1 MFVEI
6 RKIRALIL
14 LRVGITYLLLAS
26 FFLYG
31 GKFAVFPYPDLLS
44 NLAVFIFILTI
55 LYLLVLKR
63 LQKTPDPKTTGRFH
77 LFTYFQIV
85 FDSFIIFFLIIITGG
100 IDSWFSFLLL
110 VNVISAG
117 VTLGR
122 APIMIMASLNSIGYG
137 TVIVLQFYRILKVPY
152 SVTLIGQ
159 DFFYNIFANM
169 TALFLTAYLSRH
181 LLIRLEKTSSTL
193 KQAES
198 NFQDLYSFHQEVIEN
213 IPAGLIYTDKDGKIM
228 LFNRPAEKITGISRE
243 TATDRTLY
251 DIFKFVPVQMDTGI
265 FKGTITD
272 YTDDSE
278 KIIEMKIST
287 HTNNS
292 GQLLGFVTAFED
304 QTRITELQ
312 RDMKE
317 KEKLAAIGELS
328 ANIAHEIR
336 NPLAALRTSIEMLR
350 EDSLSGTL
358 KPERTTRIMD
368 IAIKEMDRLNKI
380 ITDFL
385 IYSSP
390 KPPNLTS
397 VYLNRVLRESVDMLR
412 TSVITYAEGG
422 RHISINYDEPESS
435 LMIHCD
441 EDKIKQVFLNLGIN
455 ALQSLTEGGGLS
467 ISVKRLGDFVKI
479 TFSDTGTGIDSD
491 VLKKIFYPFY
501 TTKRG
506 GSGLGLAIVY
516 RIIEEH
522 SGKIKVVSFPQK
534 GTTFDIFLPGGG

>member
-1 MFVEI
+1 MIGEI
-6 RKIRALIL
+6 RKVRALIL
-14 LRVGITYLLLAS
+14 LRVFITYLLLAS

-31 GKFAVFPYPDLLS
+31 GKFAIFPYPVLLS

-55 LYLLVLKR
+55 LYLLILKR
-63 LQKTPDPKTTGRFH
+63 LQKTRDVETGDRFY

-85 FDSFIIFFLIIITGG
+85 FDIFLILFLIIITGG

-122 APIMIMASLNSIGYG
+122 PPIMVTASLNSIGYG
-137 TVIVLQFYRILKVPY
+137 VLIGLQFYRVLKVPY
-152 SVTLIGQ
+152 SPVLIGQ
-159 DFFYNIFANM
+159 DFFYNIFANI

-193 KQAES
+193 KQAE
-198 NFQDLYSFHQEVIEN
+198 NDFQDLYSFHLEVIEN
-213 IPAGLIYTDKDGKIM
+213 IPAGLIYTDKIGNIV
-228 LFNRPAEKITGISRE
+228 LFNRPAEKITGISRK
-243 TATDRTLY
+243 TATEKTLE
-251 DIFKFVPVQMDTGI
+251 DIFKFVPVPISNGI

-272 YTDDSE
+272 YSDESE
-278 KIIEMKIST
+278 KIIEMKISSHINT
-287 HTNNS
+287 S
-292 GQLLGFVTAFED
+292 DRLMGFVIAFED

-336 NPLAALRTSIEMLR
+336 NPLAALRSSVEMLR
-350 EDSLSGTL
+350 EDSLSGRL

-390 KPPNLTS
+390 KPPNLAMAE
-397 VYLNRVLRESVDMLR
+397 LNKVLRESVDMLR
-412 TSVITYAEGG
+412 TSVITYVEGG
-422 RHISINYDEPESS
+422 RQISINYDEPERVF
-435 LMIHCD
+435 LILCD

-455 ALQSLTEGGGLS
+455 ALQSLVNGGQLN
-467 ISVKRLGDFVKI
+467 ISVKSAGSFIKI
-479 TFSDTGTGIDSD
+479 TFNDTGTGIESD

-522 SGKIKVVSFPQK
+522 SGKIKVVSIPQK
-534 GTTFDIFLPGGG
+534 GTTFDIFLPGG